1 LSDSQVLEKLS
12 QLLGSKG
19 FTSDPDDLAPWT
31 TDWRGRYHGQA
42 AALLSPATT
51 AEVSEIIKIANAHQ
65 LTLVPQGGT
74 VEWWQAPRLM
84 KAAQVVFYRYAG

>member
-1 LSDSQVLEKLS
+1 MSDSQVLEKLS

-19 FTSDPDDLAPWT
+19 FTSDPDDLAPWS

-51 AEVSEIIKIANAHQ
+51 AEVS
-65 LTLVPQGGT
+65 
-74 VEWWQAPRLM
+74 
-84 KAAQVVFYRYAG
+84 

>member
-1 LSDSQVLEKLS
+1 MSDSQVLEKLS

-65 LTLVPQGGT
+65 LTLVPQGGNSGMVAGAT
-74 VEWWQAPRLM
+74 PDESGASCS
-84 KAAQVVFYRYAG
+84 YRYAG